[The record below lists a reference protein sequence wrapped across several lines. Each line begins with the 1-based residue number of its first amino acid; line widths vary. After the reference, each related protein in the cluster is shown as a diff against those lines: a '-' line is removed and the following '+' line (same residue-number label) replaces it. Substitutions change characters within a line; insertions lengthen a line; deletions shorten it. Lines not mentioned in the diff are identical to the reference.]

1 MRFLAPTHLGLLL
14 GVAGLVALYI
24 VLQRRRRHYAVR
36 FTNLELLDSVAPRRP
51 GWRRH
56 VAAGAMAVGL
66 AALVVALARPVR
78 EEQVP
83 KDEAV
88 IMLVVDTSASMEAV
102 DVAPSRIA
110 AAKSAAADFVAG
122 LPDGFQ
128 VGLIAYDTTVR
139 VVSSP
144 TTDHASV
151 QEAIDGLTT
160 GPGTASGDA
169 LTTALS
175 VLSSATTATD
185 PDLSAGAANAPS
197 TTIVLVS
204 DGASTVGSPVETA
217 AQAAAEQDV
226 PVTTIAYGT
235 DSGTVV
241 VDGQTIPVP
250 ADQASMEAV
259 ATTTGGEYFAAA
271 SAAELDQVY
280 ETIQKR
286 VGYEL
291 EEREI
296 LRTFLG
302 LGLVALIV
310 AAAASMVWTARL
322 F

>member
-1 MRFLAPTHLGLLL
+1 MRFLAPTHLWLLL
-14 GVAGLVALYI
+14 GVAGLVALYA

-78 EEQVP
+78 DEQVP
-83 KDEAV
+83 KEEAV
-88 IMLVVDTSASMEAV
+88 IMLVVDTSASMEAT
-102 DVAPSRIA
+102 DVAPSRLA
-110 AAKSAAADFVAG
+110 AAKAAAADFVSG

-128 VGLIAYDTTVR
+128 VGLIAYDRNVR
-139 VVSSP
+139 VVSTP
-144 TTDHASV
+144 TTDHAAV
-151 QEAIDGLTT
+151 QSAIGSLAT

-175 VLSSATTATD
+175 VLDTATTATD
-185 PDLSAGAANAPS
+185 PDLSAATTDAPS

-204 DGASTVGSPVETA
+204 DGASTTGESVEAA
-217 AQAAAEQDV
+217 AQAAADQAV

-235 DSGTVV
+235 DAGTVV
-241 VDGQTIPVP
+241 VDGETVPVP
-250 ADQASMEAV
+250 ADPVSMEAV

-271 SAAELDQVY
+271 SATELEHVY
-280 ETIQKR
+280 ETIQTR
-286 VGYEL
+286 VGYET
-291 EEREI
+291 EEREV

-310 AAAASMVWTARL
+310 AAAASMVWTARFL
-322 F
+322 

>member
-1 MRFLAPTHLGLLL
+1 MRFLAPTHLWLLL
-14 GVAGLVALYI
+14 GVAALVGIYV

-56 VAAGAMAVGL
+56 AAAGAMALGL

-78 EEQVP
+78 DEQVP
-83 KDEAV
+83 KEEAV
-88 IMLVVDTSASMEAV
+88 VMLVMDTSASMEAT

-110 AAKSAAADFVAG
+110 AAKAAATDFVAG

-128 VGLIAYDTTVR
+128 VGLIAYDSTVR
-139 VVSSP
+139 IVSTP
-144 TTDHASV
+144 TIDHAKV
-151 QEAIDGLTT
+151 EASIDGLTT

-175 VLSSATTATD
+175 VLDASKTAAD
-185 PDLSAGAANAPS
+185 PDLAAAGDAPS

-204 DGASTVGSPVETA
+204 DGASSTGSPVETA
-217 AQAAAEQDV
+217 ARAAAAEDV

-235 DSGTVV
+235 DRGTVV
-241 VDGQTIPVP
+241 VDGQTVPVP
-250 ADQASMEAV
+250 ADEASMEAV
-259 ATTTGGEYFAAA
+259 ATTTGGEYFAAG

-280 ETIQKR
+280 ETIQSR
-286 VGYEL
+286 VGYETQ
-291 EEREI
+291 EREI

-302 LGLVALIV
+302 VGLVALLV
-310 AAAASMVWTARL
+310 AAAASMIWTARFL
-322 F
+322 